1 VAALSRK
8 EIQRRL
14 EELAQRL
21 GAKVIYDDLNFPGGS
36 CRGREQFY
44 IIINDRLSLDEKV
57 RHLCAGVSKL
67 PWEKEELPPE
77 IQNLLV
83 RKPTPEP

>member
-21 GAKVIYDDLNFPGGS
+21 GAKVIYDDLNFPGGD

-44 IIINDRLSLDEKV
+44 IIINDRLPLDEKI

-67 PWEKEELPPE
+67 PWEKEELPSE